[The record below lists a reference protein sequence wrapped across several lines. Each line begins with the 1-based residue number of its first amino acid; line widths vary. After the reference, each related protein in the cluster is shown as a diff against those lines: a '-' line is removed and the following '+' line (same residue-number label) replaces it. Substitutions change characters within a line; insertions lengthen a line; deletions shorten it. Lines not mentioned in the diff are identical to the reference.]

1 MALLSLISY
10 LRKTKPEWFLGV
22 LLLDGGD
29 LESEFAEKAHKI
41 HTPYKRKKKSVFL
54 KGIDFLKA
62 QIFRTKLERQYLS
75 KYYSDLLALP
85 YDVCFYNTIESLRI
99 LTLPYIPRDKMPS
112 KSLLYLLESVYYYQ
126 KSDPLLVDLISQM
139 DFVIATSNRVRKQ
152 LKESPVKIKSEVS
165 VIYCSSIYKD
175 YQIDSKINDNVQM
188 QIYGSGVVHHR
199 KGFDWFF
206 QLALEVKRRY
216 PELPV
221 TWTWIGAV
229 DSLVYSLTL
238 TDAILLGIDFQ
249 FTGEIR
255 NPLEEYFKRDLMILT
270 SREEPSSLAGFES
283 SILGKPVMYFK
294 DRTGFEEV
302 DENAAELA
310 FEYGDLAAMSDKIK
324 ELAENRDKLKTLG
337 ERNRI
342 KFRNYMLEN
351 MAESFIQIIENA

>member
-1 MALLSLISY
+1 
-10 LRKTKPEWFLGV
+10 
-22 LLLDGGD
+22 
-29 LESEFAEKAHKI
+29 
-41 HTPYKRKKKSVFL
+41 
-54 KGIDFLKA
+54 
-62 QIFRTKLERQYLS
+62 
-75 KYYSDLLALP
+75 
-85 YDVCFYNTIESLRI
+85 
-99 LTLPYIPRDKMPS
+99 
-112 KSLLYLLESVYYYQ
+112 
-126 KSDPLLVDLISQM
+126 
-139 DFVIATSNRVRKQ
+139 
-152 LKESPVKIKSEVS
+152 
-165 VIYCSSIYKD
+165 
-175 YQIDSKINDNVQM
+175 
-188 QIYGSGVVHHR
+188 
-199 KGFDWFF
+199 
-206 QLALEVKRRY
+206 LALEVKRRY